1 MNCSKVKNL
10 LGAYLYEDLEPS
22 ERDSVEEHLP
32 KCEECQS
39 NLEALRATVKRIP
52 SDLFLPGEQTHNRVM
67 AQCRDALAQTERQA
81 AQPMN
86 AVLGSRI
93 VQVGITAL
101 LFFALGIWIGHQMG
115 PPLPS
120 RAVYS
125 VQPSRERAAAVEPK
139 QDDVGAGEIELAS
152 VESETPSGKTGPPAA
167 IRTWR
172 EPSVSAPVILKA
184 GTDSRVEAPRAGG
197 VDDAR
202 LAGSVVAVIE

>member
-1 MNCSKVKNL
+1 MNCSKVKSL
-10 LGAYLYEDLEPS
+10 LGPYLYEALEPS

-52 SDLFLPGEQTHNRVM
+52 SDLFLPGEETHNRLM
-67 AQCRDALAQTERQA
+67 AQCREALVQTERRA

-86 AVLGSRI
+86 AMLGSRI

-101 LFFALGIWIGHQMG
+101 LFFAFGIWIGHQMG
-115 PPLPS
+115 PPVPG

-125 VQPSRERAAAVEPK
+125 VEPLRERAAAVEPE
-139 QDDVGAGEIELAS
+139 QDDVGAREIELAN
-152 VESETPSGKTGPPAA
+152 VESETSSDETGPPPPR
-167 IRTWR
+167 RTQR
-172 EPSVSAPVILKA
+172 KPVAAPVILEP
-184 GTDSRVEAPRAGG
+184 GTGSRVEVPRAGG

>member
-39 NLEALRATVKRIP
+39 NLEALRATVRRIP
-52 SDLFLPGEQTHNRVM
+52 SDLFLPGEETHNRVM
-67 AQCRDALAQTERQA
+67 AQCRDALVQTERQA

-86 AVLGSRI
+86 AMLGSRI
-93 VQVGITAL
+93 VQVTVAAL
-101 LFFALGIWIGHQMG
+101 LFFAVGIWFGHQMSK
-115 PPLPS
+115 PAPTTALH
-120 RAVYS
+120 S
-125 VQPSRERAAAVEPK
+125 VQRIDSQAPVVDRESV
-139 QDDVGAGEIELAS
+139 DVGEEAPGDTS
-152 VESETPSGKTGPPAA
+152 VESVVPAGESGSPPPR
-167 IRTWR
+167 RTQR
-172 EPSVSAPVILKA
+172 KPVAAPVILEA

-202 LAGSVVAVIE
+202 LAGSAVAVIE